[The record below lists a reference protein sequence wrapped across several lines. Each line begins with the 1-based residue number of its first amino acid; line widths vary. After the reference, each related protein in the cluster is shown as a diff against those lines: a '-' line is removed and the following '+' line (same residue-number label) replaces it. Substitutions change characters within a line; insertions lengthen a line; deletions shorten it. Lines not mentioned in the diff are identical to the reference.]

1 MKRRNII
8 HRHARLRSGA
18 GVHSDKRVRFDW
30 RNELASWEDENANE
44 NERQEKNEA
53 SQFD

>member
-30 RNELASWEDENANE
+30 QSELASWEDNQE
-44 NERQEKNEA
+44 NERKEKNDAE
-53 SQFD
+53 SQVD